1 MNKSLTE
8 YYIDKYGVLSTAKAN
23 FEEDTTVAIHIA
35 MLEMHEE
42 ALKNRIMRLSE
53 EDEWQ
58 PLLLLASCLGL
69 L

>member
-53 EDEWQ
+53 EDE
-58 PLLLLASCLGL
+58 
-69 L
+69 